1 MKKEFD
7 PQDIIKKLN
16 KQEKIE
22 LLDCLLNDTILREKR
37 VTQISSGKVL
47 ASLKKILANLNLLLP
62 KSEKPNISS
71 AAAFFD
77 KSYSAIL
84 NRLPHHKLGLIYGSY
99 LATLMTEAQ
108 NLPTEKG
115 KRKTIL

>member
-1 MKKEFD
+1 MKKE
-7 PQDIIKKLN
+7 QDIIKKLN

-22 LLDCLLNDTILREKR
+22 LLDCLLKDSFLKEKR
-37 VTQISSGKVL
+37 VTPISNEKVL

-84 NRLPHHKLGLIYGSY
+84 NRLPHHKLGLIYGSF
-99 LATLMTEAQ
+99 LASLMTEAQ

>member
-1 MKKEFD
+1 MKEQFD

-22 LLDCLLNDTILREKR
+22 LLDCLLKDSFLKEKR
-37 VTQISSGKVL
+37 VTQISSQKVL
-47 ASLKKILANLNLLLP
+47 ASLKKILAHLNILLP

-99 LATLMTEAQ
+99 LAALMTEAQ

-115 KRKTIL
+115 KRKTKL